1 MRASGEAHTNAPTR
15 SWRAAMRVRKAA
27 HALREVQ
34 GPCWFKLTCASF
46 LRIRNA
52 TRNMLNMSLS
62 RLLMRVACDAVTPLD
77 HVKLQC
83 HASQSY
89 ARLRH
94 DCGRAKKCGHGRTF
108 GPPVYI

>member
-1 MRASGEAHTNAPTR
+1 MRASGEAHNNAPTR

-52 TRNMLNMSLS
+52 TRNLLNMSLS

-83 HASQSY
+83 HASRSY
-89 ARLRH
+89 ARLRRE
-94 DCGRAKKCGHGRTF
+94 RAGLQKLRL
-108 GPPVYI
+108 